1 VTVCNLVSDDL
12 TGRAKAPPTRKAK
25 LNDLILYQ
33 KVYDFLLYIYP
44 IVAKMPK
51 FEKFAL
57 QSHIKNCV
65 IEIERRVIRANKS
78 RTKLSHLYEADTS
91 LQELKMLIR
100 LAHDL
105 RYIPPK
111 QYENISNKLME
122 IGRLIGGMIKYAQSN
137 KG

>member
-1 VTVCNLVSDDL
+1 MLEKL
-12 TGRAKAPPTRKAK
+12 T
-25 LNDLILYQ
+25 LYQ

-44 IVAKMPK
+44 VLAKMPK

-57 QSHIKNCV
+57 QTQIKNCV
-65 IEIERRVIRANKS
+65 IDIQRYVIRANKS
-78 RTKLSHLYEADTS
+78 TSKKTHLYSADVL

-111 QYENISNKLME
+111 QYETASGKIAE
-122 IGRLIGGMIKYAQSN
+122 IGRLLGGLIKQTARDG